1 MSGAAPRRAVKRSVR
16 QRFGRSAAPAAIVAG
31 LVATG
36 LTLSAIPSPTSAT
49 SASVQA
55 GGAATHDAEP
65 AARSTVVSTGAAA
78 PSDAGLEALDFASAQ
93 RQGRAN
99 RSMTRL
105 AIEQKKVEAKK
116 TEPALRLDVSGTRFT
131 TVALNVRTKANS
143 DAKLVTVLK
152 PGVKVKITGTTKGQW
167 RLIVRDGKGRWVKKK
182 YLAKKKPDL
191 SAAGGAISSAACKS
205 GNAMESG
212 LTSDAIKVHRA
223 LCARFPQVSAFG
235 GVRRGDGGEHG
246 SGRAV
251 DAMISDST
259 VGWRMAKWV
268 RANATR
274 LGVSEV
280 IYSQH
285 IWTVQRSSEGWRS
298 MSDRG
303 SATANHYDHV
313 HVTVYGNS
321 AS

>member
-1 MSGAAPRRAVKRSVR
+1 MFGPAPRRAITRSVR
-16 QRFGRSAAPAAIVAG
+16 QRFGRTGAPAAIVAG

-36 LTLSAIPSPTSAT
+36 LTLAAIPSPTSAT
-49 SASVQA
+49 SASA
-55 GGAATHDAEP
+55 GIGTAASTNGT
-65 AARSTVVSTGAAA
+65 AASSD
-78 PSDAGLEALDFASAQ
+78 PSDSLDFASAQ
-93 RQGRAN
+93 RQERAD
-99 RSMTRL
+99 RSTMRL
-105 AIEQKKVEAKK
+105 ALDPERPESTESAGSKK
-116 TEPALRLDVSGTRFT
+116 TDSDKRAPELDLDVSGTRYT
-131 TVALNVRTKANS
+131 TVALNVRTEANS
-143 DAKLVTVLK
+143 DAKLITVLK
-152 PGVKVKITGTTKGQW
+152 PGVKVKITDTTKGQW

-223 LCARFPQVSAFG
+223 LCARFPQVSSFG
-235 GVRRGDGGEHG
+235 GVRQGDGGEHG

-259 VGWRMAKWV
+259 VGWQMAKWV
-268 RANATR
+268 RANAKR
-274 LGVSEV
+274 LGVSQV
-280 IYSQH
+280 IYSQQ
-285 IWTVQRSSEGWRS
+285 IWTVQRGSEGWRS

-303 SATANHYDHV
+303 SATANHDDHV
-313 HVTVYGNS
+313 HITVYGNA